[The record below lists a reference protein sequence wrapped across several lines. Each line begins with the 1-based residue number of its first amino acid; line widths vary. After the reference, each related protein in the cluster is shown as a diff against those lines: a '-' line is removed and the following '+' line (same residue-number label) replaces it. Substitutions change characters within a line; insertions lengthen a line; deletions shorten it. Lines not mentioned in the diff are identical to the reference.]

1 MARFPDARAPDSREL
16 AAAKARLG
24 VSVSVCMPA
33 RNEEATVGHI
43 VATVRRNLMESVRLV
58 DEVVV
63 LDDGSTDAT
72 ADSAAW
78 EGARVHAAGEVLPDL
93 ATGSG
98 KGNAM
103 WLSLFATEG
112 DIVCWVDADVR
123 NFGADFVTRLLEP
136 LLTDPGVALVK
147 GFYRRPLHGEPTGG
161 GRVTELLA
169 RPLISAL
176 FPHLSGIV
184 QPLGGEY
191 ASRRDVLET
200 LPFVQGYG
208 VDLGL
213 LVDVAANFGIDAIA
227 QRDLGVREHRN
238 RTLDE
243 LGPQAMEVL
252 VTGLRRAGVAS
263 GAIGDTLIRFDEL
276 HEEVIVPVE
285 IRERPPMMTLP
296 EYRAKFDR
304 ELAT

>member
-1 MARFPDARAPDSREL
+1 MARSPEARAPDPLEL

-24 VSVSVCMPA
+24 TTVSVCMPA

-43 VATVRRNLMESVRLV
+43 VATVRRNLMERVQLV

-78 EGARVHAAGEVLPDL
+78 EGALVHSAADVLPDL

-112 DIVCWVDADVR
+112 DLVCWVDADVR
-123 NFGADFVTRLLEP
+123 NFRADFVTRLLEP
-136 LLTDPGVALVK
+136 LLTDPVVALVK

-191 ASRRDVLET
+191 ASRRDVLEA

-213 LVDVAANFGIDAIA
+213 LVDIAADLGIDAIA

-252 VTGLRRAGVAS
+252 VTGLRRAGVS
-263 GAIGDTLIRFDEL
+263 PGSIGDTLIRYDD
-276 HEEVIVPVE
+276 HHQEVIVPVE
-285 IRERPPMMTLP
+285 VSERPPMLTLP
-296 EYRAKFDR
+296 QYRAKFDR

>member
-1 MARFPDARAPDSREL
+1 M
-16 AAAKARLG
+16 
-24 VSVSVCMPA
+24 
-33 RNEEATVGHI
+33 
-43 VATVRRNLMESVRLV
+43 
-58 DEVVV
+58 
-63 LDDGSTDAT
+63 
-72 ADSAAW
+72 
-78 EGARVHAAGEVLPDL
+78 
-93 ATGSG
+93 
-98 KGNAM
+98 
-103 WLSLFATEG
+103 
-112 DIVCWVDADVR
+112 
-123 NFGADFVTRLLEP
+123 
-136 LLTDPGVALVK
+136 VK

-191 ASRRDVLET
+191 ASRRDVLEA

-213 LVDVAANFGIDAIA
+213 LVDVAADFGIDAIA

-252 VTGLRRAGVAS
+252 VTGLRRAGVAP
-263 GAIGDTLIRFDEL
+263 GAIGDTLVRFDDL
-276 HEEVIVPVE
+276 HQEVIVPVE
-285 IRERPPMMTLP
+285 TPNAHRCSPSLPTGRSSTASSRPRAAKTPRAASIAASSTSCSA
-296 EYRAKFDR
+296 RAKASPDCQTRSVSTSSWAGPSTAQLLARFVGRLPGDHGAMTDAEVGGPLEHTPDDLAVEARCVEPTFPGDHEICSFDR
-304 ELAT
+304 RFEPCRLRDHIEAGLQARADRGQPTGEAAGGPSTFERS